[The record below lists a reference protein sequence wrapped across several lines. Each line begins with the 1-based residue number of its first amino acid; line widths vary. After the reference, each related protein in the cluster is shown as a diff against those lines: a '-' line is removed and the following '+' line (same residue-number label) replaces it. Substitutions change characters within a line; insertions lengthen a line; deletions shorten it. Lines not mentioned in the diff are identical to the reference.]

1 MALAENHLQKRIG
14 YRFNDPELLTR
25 ALTHR
30 SLHSKHNERL
40 EFLGD
45 SVLGLAVAQSV
56 FLHFPLEEEGHLTRI
71 RARLVNKGT
80 LARIARR
87 FNLGDSLHLGE
98 SAARSGGADRA
109 SILADALE
117 ALIGA
122 VFLEA
127 GFEQAAAVV
136 AVLLVEEFA
145 DLGSGLAVKD
155 AKTALQ
161 EHLQKNGLPLPCYR
175 VMRQIGEPHR
185 PEFQVECVVAG
196 ADHAYSGRGESRKAA
211 EQAAAH
217 NAYTDLCGKSTANEC

>member
-14 YRFNDPELLTR
+14 YRFIDPELLTR

-56 FLHFPLEEEGHLTRI
+56 FLHFPLEEEGQLTRI
-71 RARLVNKGT
+71 RARLVNKDT

-87 FNLGDSLHLGE
+87 FNLGDCLHLGE

-175 VMRQIGEPHR
+175 VIRQMGEPHR
-185 PEFQVECVVAG
+185 PEFQVECVVTGAG
-196 ADHAYSGRGESRKAA
+196 HVYSGRGESRKAA
-211 EQAAAH
+211 EQAAAR
-217 NAYTDLCGKSTANEC
+217 NAYVDLCGKSTVNEC